1 MEKKTV
7 YHIVLVD
14 DDPDDR
20 FLFREALEGISVVHD
35 YHEFEDG
42 NALVGYLH
50 TTHEKNK
57 KDNIFSLIFL
67 DLNMPK
73 LSGKDVLQEIKKQPW
88 GNIATVI
95 WTTSGKPESRETCL
109 QLGADQ
115 FVTKP
120 NTFSELENV
129 LHTIV
134 QSYHPR

>member
-1 MEKKTV
+1 MEKQTV
-7 YHIVLVD
+7 YNIVLVD

-50 TTHEKNK
+50 TAHTKSEKK
-57 KDNIFSLIFL
+57 RIFSLIFL

-73 LSGKDVLQEIKKQPW
+73 LSGKDVLQEINKHPW
-88 GNIATVI
+88 ENIATVI
-95 WTTSGKPESRETCL
+95 WTTSSKPEFRETCL
-109 QLGADQ
+109 QLGADY

-120 NTFSELENV
+120 NTFRMLEDT
-129 LHTIV
+129 LSAIV
-134 QSYHPR
+134 QSYYPR